1 MASMVMLF
9 GTFVLP
15 QLADDADFGYDEQHH
30 HRGRTEDAR
39 RSPNA
44 RVPGCSA
51 KTSHIPS

>member
-1 MASMVMLF
+1 MVMLF